1 MRGYFET
8 VKSAEF
14 GTWFIDY
21 NQTIAHLYA
30 DFIPVQNAIAPSLV
44 KGQVASNGKA
54 KGRVRF
60 VKNEDVAKTEL
71 GWGDILVCDM
81 TTPDYFVLMQQA
93 GGIITSGGGM
103 LSHAAIVA
111 RELGK
116 PCIVGAGD
124 TSMLNEGDMI
134 ELDADT
140 GIVKRI

>member
-1 MRGYFET
+1 
-8 VKSAEF
+8 
-14 GTWFIDY
+14 
-21 NQTIAHLYA
+21 
-30 DFIPVQNAIAPSLV
+30 
-44 KGQVASNGKA
+44 
-54 KGRVRF
+54 
-60 VKNEDVAKTEL
+60 
-71 GWGDILVCDM
+71 M

-93 GGIITSGGGM
+93 GGIITAGGGM

-116 PCIVGAGD
+116 PCIVDAGD